1 MTSSTGPLR
10 VLTFTTLYPN
20 EAQPSEAL
28 FVEQRLRQL
37 RATGEV
43 ESRVVAPVPWF
54 PFGGRSFGRYSV
66 FARVPGHELRGGIAV
81 DHPRYVVVPKVG
93 MNLAP
98 LLLARGA
105 WPTIR
110 RLRSQFDFDVIDAH
124 FYYPD
129 GVAAAIIARRLGKP
143 LVITA
148 RGSDINLYR
157 GFTIPRRWLRWA
169 ATQAA
174 ASIGVS
180 TALVEAMRDL
190 GFPAERLHVLRNG
203 VDLHRFAPQPRD
215 AARAR
220 LGWHTRTLLSVGH
233 LEEIKGHHLAIEA
246 LQGLP
251 GWQLVIVGSGEWHER
266 LLQIARQQGVADRV
280 QLVGSV
286 AQQELPLHYSAADL
300 LVLASSREGLP
311 NVLLESLAC
320 GTPVIATRVGGSPE
334 VVRAPEAGALLDERS
349 AAAIMA
355 AVRRFEAAPIDREAT
370 QRYSR
375 QFDWGPTIAGL
386 LQVLRS
392 ASRPAHSTAT

>member
-1 MTSSTGPLR
+1 
-10 VLTFTTLYPN
+10 
-20 EAQPSEAL
+20 
-28 FVEQRLRQL
+28 
-37 RATGEV
+37 
-43 ESRVVAPVPWF
+43 
-54 PFGGRSFGRYSV
+54 
-66 FARVPGHELRGGIAV
+66 
-81 DHPRYVVVPKVG
+81 
-93 MNLAP
+93 
-98 LLLARGA
+98 
-105 WPTIR
+105 
-110 RLRSQFDFDVIDAH
+110 
-124 FYYPD
+124 
-129 GVAAAIIARRLGKP
+129 
-143 LVITA
+143 
-148 RGSDINLYR
+148 
-157 GFTIPRRWLRWA
+157 
-169 ATQAA
+169 
-174 ASIGVS
+174 
-180 TALVEAMRDL
+180 
-190 GFPAERLHVLRNG
+190 VLRNG

-266 LLQIARQQGVADRV
+266 LLQIARQNGVADRV
-280 QLVGSV
+280 QVVGSV

-355 AVRRFEAAPIDREAT
+355 AVRRFEASPIDREAT